1 MNDGIKP
8 TAGALRLSDSFAQI
22 ATALAAAQGQ
32 FANPLKDKTAKV
44 KTRTGGEYSFNYA
57 DLASVFDAIRQ
68 PLSINALALVQ
79 APRIDYLPDNVALV
93 TVTTR
98 LIHGSGEWLECDVT
112 MGADEQRP
120 QVVSSAITYAKRYGL
135 QALLGVVADEDD
147 DGNAATGNSALI
159 DLRARAASHPGSDIV
174 NDARRAG
181 KEAPTQAAPKAQ
193 PSTASATSS
202 TPGTDGPR
210 SAASAATSPKTSSK
224 PAPQRYEEACETI
237 CQKIGQVRGNQIIAD
252 IRKDNGGVSA
262 TPDQKLKILAELEK
276 AALVI
281 HD

>member
-1 MNDGIKP
+1 MSDDIKP
-8 TAGALRLSDSFAQI
+8 IAGALRLSDSFAQI

-44 KTRTGGEYSFNYA
+44 VMKNGNSYSFNYA

-68 PLSINALALVQ
+68 PLSVNALALVQ

-147 DGNAATGNSALI
+147 DGNAATGNTAQI
-159 DLRARAASHPGSDIV
+159 AQRARKEAASV
-174 NDARRAG
+174 
-181 KEAPTQAAPKAQ
+181 AAPKASETSTS
-193 PSTASATSS
+193 PAMAAADKAMKKPTTSTAEKSMTAIVK
-202 TPGTDGPR
+202 GN
-210 SAASAATSPKTSSK
+210 
-224 PAPQRYEEACETI
+224 PQRYEEACETI

-252 IRKDNGGVSA
+252 IRAKHGAANAS
-262 TPDQKLKILAELEK
+262 PDQKLTILAELEK